1 MIKVTK
7 SVNTDNYK
15 HLRGGVLENIKVG
28 VIGVGHLGMHH
39 ARVYTEILG
48 AQLVGVVDT
57 NEERAHAI
65 AEPLGIPAYT
75 DLKMFLDQ
83 KKPDAVSIV
92 VPTNKHFE
100 VAKIAMEYG
109 VDVLIEK
116 PVTQAVDEA
125 EKLLALAVEKDLILQ
140 VGHIERFNSAVQHV
154 RELMGEPYFIQ
165 TRRMGPFTPRI
176 SDVGVVLDLM
186 IHDVDIILSMISSD
200 LISISAMGR
209 CVRTDHEDI
218 ASAQLEFANGAMA
231 QILVSRV
238 SEKRERVMEITEAE
252 RYITVDFGA
261 QDISVQRSVR
271 QSGGNLIEIMEHPVF
286 PKMEP
291 LKLELQHFVSCV
303 RDGRQPMVGIKDGKR
318 ALEVCV
324 AALRQIHEEKKE
336 SNSLLSAI

>member
-1 MIKVTK
+1 M
-7 SVNTDNYK
+7 
-15 HLRGGVLENIKVG
+15 ENVKVG

-48 AQLVGVVDT
+48 SRLVGVMDT
-57 NEERAHAI
+57 NDERVHTI
-65 AEPLGIPAYT
+65 AGSLGVPAYT
-75 DLKMFLDQ
+75 DLETFLDE
-83 KKPDAVSIV
+83 KRPDAVSIV
-92 VPTNKHFE
+92 VPTQKHFE
-100 VAKIAMEYG
+100 VAKMIMERG
-109 VDVLIEK
+109 IHVLVEK
-116 PVTQAVDEA
+116 PVTQTVGEA
-125 EKLLALAVEKDLILQ
+125 ENLLAMATQKDLILQ

-154 RELMGEPYFIQ
+154 REFIGDPYFIQ
-165 TRRMGPFTPRI
+165 TRRMGPFSPRI

-186 IHDVDIILSMISSD
+186 IHDVDIILSMINSD
-200 LISISAMGR
+200 LVSISAMGR
-209 CVRTDHEDI
+209 CIRTEHEDV
-218 ASAQLEFANGAMA
+218 ATAQLEFTNGAIA

-238 SEKRERVMEITEAE
+238 SEKRERVMEIMEAE

-271 QSGGNLIEIMEHPVF
+271 QSGGNLIEIVEHPVF

-324 AALRQIHEEKKE
+324 AALKQIHEGNREKE
-336 SNSLLSAI
+336 LLLSAI